1 MRYNFA
7 LNCSMRRYL
16 LILAVAAAP
25 ALAGDW
31 FAIGLRAGAP
41 LSDAFE
47 SVKRES
53 FRFDPSTARFTIGP
67 SAELFLPFGF
77 GVEADLL
84 YRRTE
89 MKVTRPGAGGE
100 PSVSKETVGN
110 WDIPLLAKFRFPGAG
125 LRLFVTAG
133 GAYRSFGSLPSLATN
148 LKESGWGF
156 VMGGGLQIKIGRLR
170 LSPELRFTRWG
181 SGESAKGPALIEYN
195 RNQADFLFGITF

>member
-1 MRYNFA
+1 
-7 LNCSMRRYL
+7 MRRYL
-16 LILAVAAAP
+16 LILALAAAP
-25 ALAGDW
+25 AAAADW

-47 SVKRES
+47 SVQQQS

-77 GVEADLL
+77 GIEADLL

-89 MKVTRPGAGGE
+89 MKVTRAPGDGE

-133 GAYRSFGSLPSLATN
+133 GAYRSFGRLPSLAAN
-148 LKESGWGF
+148 LKDSGWGF

-181 SGESAKGPALIEYN
+181 SGESGRGPTVIEYN
-195 RNQADFLFGITF
+195 RNQADFLLGITF

>member
-1 MRYNFA
+1 MRKCVLLLAA
-7 LNCSMRRYL
+7 L
-16 LILAVAAAP
+16 AAP
-25 ALAGDW
+25 VLAGDW
-31 FAIGLRAGAP
+31 FAIGVRAGAP

-53 FRFDPSTARFTIGP
+53 FRFNPSTARFTIGP
-67 SAELFLPFGF
+67 TAELFLPFGL
-77 GVEADLL
+77 GLEADLL

-89 MKVTRPGAGGE
+89 MKVTQAAGSGE
-100 PSVSKETVGN
+100 PSASKETVGN

-133 GAYRSFGSLPSLATN
+133 GAYRSFGDLPALATN
-148 LKESGWGF
+148 LKDSGWGL
-156 VMGGGLQIKIGRLR
+156 VLGGGLQIKIGRLR

-181 SGESAKGPALIEYN
+181 SGESGRGPTVIQYN